1 MTLDGFLTFLT
12 LMAAIYALATPV
24 VKLRA
29 RFGLA
34 MQRFVALLALA
45 FVLYLEF
52 FPVLGQLCPATLGRA
67 CDWLVF
73 PDDGF
78 ITPPQLAFLVV
89 LIWMVLA
96 WAIYKHSVSQ
106 PRTRSLP
113 TLSRLVD
120 NLVYEQRF
128 AEVLELVEPYLPLI
142 GQAAH
147 RRLCLQ
153 SLHDRLAVMRSNDLA
168 LRYLIYD
175 KDAFEREKQRSP
187 FSKKVRRWMGNLA
200 RLVPAQRQAE
210 TAAQDIAR
218 VLFRSEDLRRYIA
231 TTRPYFAIPLLR
243 LEMHE
248 TRDFSEAYFGDLISD
263 AGSVLYQELEQNQ
276 NISSQGGYDFPA
288 SNRLLHFL
296 FTDAHTSQNLE
307 VWRPIGEHLLK
318 LLRPGESPGFV
329 ASLNRREEG
338 FDKECWKNPIWAGI
352 FFFDLMVTA
361 AAYQGVRWHMWL
373 YYFPLIVQC
382 LEEIHDTSDPT
393 VNASDEFPTRSAKLI
408 YEVVK
413 TLRKWV
419 LLAPKLPTDSPHTR
433 SEIFSHCQSR
443 GWDSWARD
451 NENIPVSAAIAL
463 GSCMGTIAMSK
474 RLDDKFAGYMHEV
487 VLRAIK
493 DLRRDGEEG
502 PLRSFLIQSIV
513 HGGEYQRGKNYGLRL
528 CTLLTM
534 ADHVLRSDV
543 DDYETALKA
552 AYCTE

>member
-12 LMAAIYALATPV
+12 LVAAIYALATPV
-24 VKLRA
+24 GKLRA

-34 MQRFVALLALA
+34 IQISVAFLALA
-45 FVLYLEF
+45 LVLYLEF
-52 FPVLGQLCPATLGRA
+52 FQVLGQPCPATLGCA
-67 CDWLVF
+67 CDWLIF
-73 PDDGF
+73 PDDDSF
-78 ITPPQLAFLVV
+78 TPPQLAFLVV

-96 WAIYKHSVSQ
+96 WAVYVHSVSQ
-106 PRTRSLP
+106 PRTRALP

-128 AEVLELVEPYLPLI
+128 AEVLKLVEPSLPLI
-142 GQAAH
+142 GQAAR
-147 RRLCLQ
+147 RRLRLQ
-153 SLHDRLAVMRSNDLA
+153 SLHDRLAVMGSNDPA
-168 LRYLIYD
+168 LHYFIYD
-175 KDAFEREKQRSP
+175 KDAFEREERRSS
-187 FSKKVRRWMGNLA
+187 FSKRVRRWTGSLA
-200 RLVPAQRQAE
+200 RFVPAQRRAE

-231 TTRPYFAIPLLR
+231 TTRPYFAIPLLQ
-243 LEMHE
+243 LKMHE

-263 AGSVLYQELEQNQ
+263 TGSVLYQELEQDQ
-276 NISSQGGYDFPA
+276 NISSQGEYNFPE

-296 FTDAHTSQNLE
+296 FADANTAKNLE

-318 LLRPGESPGFV
+318 LLRPSESPGFV

-373 YYFPLIVQC
+373 YYFRLIVQC

-408 YEVVK
+408 YKVVR
-413 TLRKWV
+413 TLCKWV

-433 SEIFSHCQSR
+433 SEIFSYYQSR
-443 GWDSWARD
+443 EWSSWAND
-451 NENIPVSAAIAL
+451 NGNIPVSAAIAL
-463 GSCMGTIAMSK
+463 GSCMGTIAMSE
-474 RLDDKFAGYMHEV
+474 RLGDKFAGYMHEV

-493 DLRRDGEEG
+493 GLRRDGKEG
-502 PLRSFLIQSIV
+502 CLRSFLIQSIV
-513 HGGEYQRGKNYGLRL
+513 HGGEHPRGKNYGLRL

-534 ADHVLRSDV
+534 ADHVLRSDM

-552 AYCTE
+552 AYSIE